1 MGIPTVK
8 KIKSAQ
14 RVMEVLEFFDARRRE
29 ATVMDLVRVL
39 DYPQSSASEL
49 LSCLVWLGYLSYDRH
64 RRTYKPTVRVPL
76 LGSWTL
82 PALFRNGTLL
92 AKMDAL
98 AEQTGEMVALAN
110 IDSFSI
116 RYLHI
121 VPSRTTAS
129 GIEVGSTHSP
139 FRSALGRAIVSQW
152 QDKLVQDV
160 VRRLNA
166 EEPVESRRLRSS
178 EVIADVHDVA
188 ATGFA
193 VSPNESGSCHGMVAI
208 TISGEPGLAVGLGC
222 AASDIGDAAQRA
234 SLLIQAFSRNTDNTA
249 DAMRFAS
256 VVPPRPAFG
265 ALARA
270 PSTHPQWQPVL
281 YEGRRA

>member
-1 MGIPTVK
+1 MGTPMVK
-8 KIKSAQ
+8 KVKSAQ
-14 RVMEVLEFFDARRRE
+14 RVMEVLEFFDAKRRE

-49 LSCLVWLGYLSYDRH
+49 LRCLVGLGYLSYDRH

-82 PALFRNGTLL
+82 PSLFRNGTLL

-98 AEQTGEMVALAN
+98 AEQTGKWVALAN
-110 IDSFSI
+110 IDSYSI

-121 VPSRTTAS
+121 VPSRTAAPAL
-129 GIEVGSTHSP
+129 EVGSTHSP
-139 FRSALGRAIVSQW
+139 FRSALGRAILSQW
-152 QDKLVQDV
+152 QDKLVHDA

-166 EEPVESRRLRSS
+166 EEPMESQRLRPSD
-178 EVIADVHDVA
+178 VIADSHDVA
-188 ATGFA
+188 SRGFA

-208 TISGEPGLAVGLGC
+208 TIPGEPGLAVGLGC
-222 AASDIGDAAQRA
+222 AASGISDAEQRA
-234 SLLIQAFSRNTDNTA
+234 ALLIQTFSCSADGTA
-249 DAMRFAS
+249 GL
-256 VVPPRPAFG
+256 VTPRPAFG
-265 ALARA
+265 ALASA
-270 PSTHPQWQPVL
+270 PSTPSIWQTAL